1 LLKKMKQLSLFL
13 ILAGIFINAQTLEQ
27 TEVRKMM
34 NFVGQHYHTP
44 SEAFDLGMEEIRYS
58 VDFKIEKDGKISDYK
73 ISQKN
78 VDCKTCEKELM
89 RVFSQIPAVNPVML
103 DGNPVRVN
111 YQLPV
116 RIRIQDAQETP
127 SDSLKI
133 E

>member
-1 LLKKMKQLSLFL
+1 MKQLSLFL

-34 NFVGQHYHTP
+34 NFVGQQYHTP

>member
-1 LLKKMKQLSLFL
+1 MKQLSLFL

-34 NFVGQHYHTP
+34 NFVGQQYHTP

-89 RVFSQIPAVNPVML
+89 RVFSQIPAVNPVIL